1 MFLLDNYKGEPQLVE
16 VQQTAG
22 DLNRNMKGNILRGAI
37 NPVASTKQTIELEG
51 QHAAVQS
58 HVGVPS
64 IYLKDDEGTPDDH
77 ATKPKESNQQSA
89 SDSAHEATPRPQP
102 PQQPQQP
109 IVPSDRFRIVRADVK
124 GGKRILG
131 DVKRAVTGKVSQ
143 EQHFAKSTINRVH
156 GGWLK
161 ITPTES
167 LAPGEYAV
175 VEMLGKEGMN
185 LYVWD
190 FGVNPNAPPN
200 ANPWKPDT
208 KAAKPLGSGP

>member
-1 MFLLDNYKGEPQLVE
+1 MAVSSSVPRVGRGGRSLQSRAGERV
-16 VQQTAG
+16 
-22 DLNRNMKGNILRGAI
+22 
-37 NPVASTKQTIELEG
+37 
-51 QHAAVQS
+51 
-58 HVGVPS
+58 
-64 IYLKDDEGTPDDH
+64 
-77 ATKPKESNQQSA
+77 
-89 SDSAHEATPRPQP
+89 
-102 PQQPQQP
+102 
-109 IVPSDRFRIVRADVK
+109 RFRKRARHRCHRRYDRRRPSRQSRLPAK
-124 GGKRILG
+124 RHERDRGKRILG